1 MKWLEFLKKVGDLSV
16 IDTEILLAG
25 VTNTNPIKVQI
36 SRWEKSGKIIQLKR
50 GFYILADEYRK
61 VVVQPQYIASVLK
74 TPSYISLEKAL
85 EYYNLIPEAV
95 HVYTSVTSKRAG
107 KYVSKFGTFDYRHI
121 KTSLFWGYRSIELN
135 GQVAF
140 IAEPEKALLDFFYL
154 TKIKVSKDYMDEMRL
169 QNLDE
174 IDLKKM
180 FKYAEKYK
188 SKKIAAVCK
197 MIELYIEKYRRSEKQ
212 L

>member
-107 KYVSKFGTFDYRHI
+107 KYVSKPFF
-121 KTSLFWGYRSIELN
+121 LN
-135 GQVAF
+135 
-140 IAEPEKALLDFFYL
+140 I
-154 TKIKVSKDYMDEMRL
+154 
-169 QNLDE
+169 
-174 IDLKKM
+174 
-180 FKYAEKYK
+180 
-188 SKKIAAVCK
+188 
-197 MIELYIEKYRRSEKQ
+197 LY
-212 L
+212 